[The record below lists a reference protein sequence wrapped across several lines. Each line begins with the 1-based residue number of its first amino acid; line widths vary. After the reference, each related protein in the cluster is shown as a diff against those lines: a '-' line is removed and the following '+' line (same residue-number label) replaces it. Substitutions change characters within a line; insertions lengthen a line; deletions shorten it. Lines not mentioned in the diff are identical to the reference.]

1 VSEYAGES
9 ECVGVGVPQKEPLI
23 VGVYVADADTLTVT
37 DGEGNDVV
45 EAAGESESVGVGV
58 PQKEPLGDGV

>member
-1 VSEYAGES
+1 M
-9 ECVGVGVPQKEPLI
+9 PQKEPLI